1 MSEFDIKK
9 ILDMLDW
16 NALKDVQK
24 QGIQQAKIKT
34 LSQLGRMVIELQNYK
49 NITNTLNRDLHNR
62 SGMVAVV

>member
-1 MSEFDIKK
+1 
-9 ILDMLDW
+9 MLDW

-24 QGIQQAKIKT
+24 QGIEQAKIKT

-49 NITNTLNRDLHNR
+49 NITNTLNRDLHNK